1 MTSVAPAGWY
11 PDPSG
16 APGHRW
22 WDGQAWS
29 DATAPVMQPAFAMQ
43 PNVPAAPGTGY
54 AMAPQTVQAPQNAW
68 QHSSANGY
76 PVAQSRPVAATGW
89 AANRLAL
96 ITMGV
101 VVLYIVIALE
111 TRFVI
116 FGFLPL
122 ALSLRSKRAGE
133 SLAPFAIGAAMVSIG
148 LAAVRI
154 FGH

>member
-29 DATAPVMQPAFAMQ
+29 DATAPVTQPAFAMQ
-43 PNVPAAPGTGY
+43 SNVPVGTEIGY
-54 AMAPQTVQAPQNAW
+54 ATSPQPVQPSQNAW
-68 QHSSANGY
+68 QPSSANGY
-76 PVAQSRPVAATGW
+76 PVAQSRPAAATGW
-89 AANRLAL
+89 AVNRLAL
-96 ITMGV
+96 ITIGV
-101 VVLYIVIALE
+101 VALYIVIAVE

-133 SLAPFAIGAAMVSIG
+133 PLAPFAIGAAMVSIA
-148 LAAVRI
+148 LAAVLI